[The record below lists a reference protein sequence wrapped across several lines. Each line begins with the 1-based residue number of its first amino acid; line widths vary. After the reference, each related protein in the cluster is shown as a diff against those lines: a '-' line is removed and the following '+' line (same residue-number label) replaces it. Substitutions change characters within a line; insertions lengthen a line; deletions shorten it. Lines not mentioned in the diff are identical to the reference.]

1 MKTFAPRKAFSQN
14 FLTDGRT
21 AAKIAATLE
30 VGPSDVV
37 LEIGPGPGALT
48 EHLVRTG
55 SHVTA
60 IDLDERAVAHLRQQ
74 AWAGNVDIRYGDIL
88 TCDLTTLWPGTE
100 RHQRNVIGNIPYAI
114 TSEILFWLFDGAENL
129 RRAVIMMQ
137 REVAERLV
145 AQPRTKE
152 YGVLTVAA
160 SLVST
165 PRLMFH
171 VKPGSFFPRPSVTSS
186 VVRFDFHDQLRDLPF
201 RRLFMVYV
209 RAAFSQRRKV
219 LANSL
224 KTWATSTLKSDLREL
239 ASIVITSTG
248 VDIMTAR
255 AEELTMEQHIEVYF
269 ALINEHHVSEEGK
282 GHIRGI

>member
-1 MKTFAPRKAFSQN
+1 MKAFAPRKALSQN

-21 AAKIAATLE
+21 AAKIAATLD
-30 VGPSDVV
+30 VGSSDVV

-55 SHVTA
+55 SHITA

-74 AWAGNVDIRYGDIL
+74 PWAGGVDVRYGDIL
-88 TCDLTTLWPGTE
+88 SCDLESMWPGTE
-100 RHQRNVIGNIPYAI
+100 RFQRNVIGNIPYAI
-114 TSEILFWLFDGAENL
+114 TSEILFWLFESAENL

-165 PRLMFH
+165 PRLMFN

-186 VVRFDFHDQLRDLPF
+186 VVRLDFHEQLRSLPF
-201 RRLFMVYV
+201 RRLFMAYV

-219 LANSL
+219 LANAL
-224 KTWATSTLKSDLREL
+224 KSWATSTLRGDLRER
-239 ASIVITSTG
+239 ASIVAASTG
-248 VDIMTAR
+248 IDIMTSR
-255 AEELTMEQHIEVYF
+255 AEELTLEQHIHVYSV
-269 ALINEHHVSEEGK
+269 LMDGHHNREEGK
-282 GHIRGI
+282 GQKGGA

>member
-48 EHLVRTG
+48 EHLVLTG

-74 AWAGNVDIRYGDIL
+74 VWAGNVDIRYGDIL

-137 REVAERLV
+137 REVAERLI

-201 RRLFMVYV
+201 RRLFMVYL

-239 ASIVITSTG
+239 ASIVTTSTG